1 MGMLGKIT
9 THLVL
14 HLMGFGPLQKLFEC
28 LLCTFHLR
36 QLNFYPFVLPLL
48 FFPPHFSVGSYHIHF
63 WLQFQATLL
72 AKIAVLQGSKYL
84 GKLKAP

>member
-1 MGMLGKIT
+1 MLGKIT

-63 WLQFQATLL
+63 WL
-72 AKIAVLQGSKYL
+72 
-84 GKLKAP
+84 